1 MAYISAH
8 ISYLQCLPWFSIL
21 TSGRSCPGCTKYVK
35 WVFDHLPPVTY
46 LRKRP
51 PSLTSG
57 TPHRG
62 FFIRLTVEESKIP
75 LIFRPKNSWNLRMA
89 IEKSWL
95 PLREDDMYPYWVRK
109 FWHIKR
115 KKRKKNTSLMLSWYE
130 FYSTFLF

>member
-8 ISYLQCLPWFSIL
+8 ISYLQCFPWFSIL

-95 PLREDDMYPYWVRK
+95 PLREDDMYPYRVRK
-109 FWHIKR
+109 FWYIKR
-115 KKRKKNTSLMLSWYE
+115 KKKNTSLMLSCYE
-130 FYSTFLF
+130 FYSTLWF